1 MYPNDQYQATPPQK
15 RHTIRRIVLIAGV
28 GLIALGVGLNVYGFI
43 NAPTCFTASDY
54 VEFYGSAPGDTTFAP
69 GSDFFTGTYRFTPST
84 ASLYTAET
92 DASPSE
98 DAASLAAFYNKH
110 PKKQVAFYVQT
121 AYPSGSDDSKQ
132 VAEKRI
138 ETVKKSLTDA
148 GIGAELINTKN
159 EAYDVADETI
169 EYDNINMV
177 TLSLKSADTCRE

>member
-1 MYPNDQYQATPPQK
+1 MYNDQSPAAPSHKP
-15 RHTIRRIVLIAGV
+15 HPIRRIILLAGV
-28 GLIALGVGLNVYGFI
+28 GLIVLGVGLNVYSII
-43 NAPTCFTASDY
+43 NAPTCFTANDY
-54 VEFYGSAPGDTTFAP
+54 AEFYGITPSDVTFAP

-84 ASLYTAET
+84 TSLYTAET

-132 VAEKRI
+132 IAEKRI

-159 EAYDVADETI
+159 EAYDVVDETI